1 MIFFLDTEFSRL
13 PTPNDWDPD
22 PCPHIKLLSAALVPF
37 DPSAQ
42 VLYIEIDD
50 TIDPHE
56 LGDFTR
62 DQVIPIMHDN
72 AYIDIATKI
81 RRSPWG
87 VTHDPRMTKEEAAGH
102 MSKYIED
109 MGGGILVC
117 DFDMDWLLIKDL
129 LKANWPAGLDR
140 EDGYLLLQPL
150 GEPDALSIIRGI
162 DGFFERVGVPKHHA
176 LADAA
181 ALRHGWAR
189 KIEEVVSR
197 S

>member
-13 PTPNDWDPD
+13 PTPSDWDPD
-22 PCPHIKLLSAALVPF
+22 PCAHIKLLSAALVPL
-37 DPSAQ
+37 DPGAQ

-50 TIDPHE
+50 PFEPHE

-62 DQVIPIMHDN
+62 GEVIPIMREN

-81 RRSPWG
+81 RRRPWG
-87 VTHDPRMTKEEAAGH
+87 VDWDPRMTRDAASRQL
-102 MSKYIED
+102 SKYINE
-109 MGGGILVC
+109 MGGGVLVC
-117 DFDMDWLLIKDL
+117 DFDMDWLLIRDL
-129 LKANWPAGLDR
+129 LKDCWPAGLDL

-162 DGFFERVGVPKHHA
+162 DRFFERFEVPKHHA

-181 ALRHGWAR
+181 ALRQAWAR

>member
-13 PTPNDWDPD
+13 PTPSDWDPD
-22 PCPHIKLLSAALVPF
+22 PCAHIKLLSAALVPL
-37 DPSAQ
+37 DPGAQ
-42 VLYIEIDD
+42 VLYAEIDD
-50 TIDPHE
+50 PIDQHE

-62 DQVIPIMHDN
+62 DNVIPSMRDN
-72 AYIDIATKI
+72 TYIDIATKI
-81 RRSPWG
+81 RRRPSG
-87 VTHDPRMTKEEAAGH
+87 VDHDPKMSRETAAER

-109 MGGGILVC
+109 MGGGILVY
-117 DFDMDWLLIKDL
+117 DFDLDWLLIKDL

-181 ALRHGWAR
+181 ALRHGWAG

-197 S
+197 